1 MSKGLALFA
10 LLMRDMKLALRSPG
24 DLINPLIFFL
34 LVVTLFPL
42 GSAAGEAHWLAG
54 KGGAIIWVA
63 ALLASLWATDALFR
77 ADFDS
82 GMLEQLALAPEPL
95 WFTLLIRILVHWTL
109 SGLPLALLSPLL
121 GIMYGLDL
129 GHCGVLLVT
138 LLLGTPQL
146 SLVGAVGAGLMLG
159 VRRSGVLLS
168 LLILPFYIP
177 VLILGTGALD
187 AAVRELPWVAPLL
200 WQAMLLMLA
209 VTLAPLGAAA
219 AVRMALDG

>member
-1 MSKGLALFA
+1 VSKGLALFA

-42 GSAAGEAHWLAG
+42 GSAAGEAHWLAE
-54 KGGAIIWVA
+54 KGGTIIWVA

>member
-42 GSAAGEAHWLAG
+42 GSAAGEAHWLAE
-54 KGGAIIWVA
+54 KGGTIIWVA